1 MVRRTNVMNAYLF
14 NAGVGRTRQDPVRGW
29 QSWDSCES
37 AVVFG
42 ANSEEAQREFEEWCR
57 SSSDGEDP
65 AEPVIK
71 RVVGAQFVE
80 QLLTESGGRALNWRE
95 ISEQVTEQV
104 SASSV
109 DDFEQGYW
117 VDVNQAVP
125 AGKESFDVEAL
136 QRDLPDDIRSGLN
149 WSPTKKFLFLVSVL
163 SPPPLPS
170 DSDDDFT
177 PEEAEAGASEGE
189 RGKEP
194 ELDPV
199 IAALPE
205 MREKEAAALVEA
217 RNSVV
222 AGWLWRRFAADTRL
236 AANEIYIS
244 QCCGIFPVE

>member
-1 MVRRTNVMNAYLF
+1 MNAYLF
-14 NAGVGRTRQDPVRGW
+14 SAGVGRTRQDPVRGW
-29 QSWDSCES
+29 LSWDSCES
-37 AVVFG
+37 AIVFG
-42 ANSEEAQREFEEWCR
+42 ADPEQAQREFEEWCR
-57 SSSDGEDP
+57 SASDGENP

-71 RVVGAQFVE
+71 RVVGAPFIE
-80 QLLTESGGRALNWRE
+80 QLLTESGGRPLDWRE

-104 SASSV
+104 SATAV

-125 AGKESFDVEAL
+125 AGTSKFDVEAL

-149 WSPTKKFLFLVSVL
+149 WSPTKKFLFLLSVL
-163 SPPPLPS
+163 SPAPAPVEP
-170 DSDDDFT
+170 DDDFT
-177 PEEAEAGASEGE
+177 PDEAEAGADGAERAGE
-189 RGKEP
+189 EEA

-199 IAALPE
+199 IATLPE

-236 AANEIYIS
+236 AANEIYVS